1 MEMLISMFHR
11 KQFSVVVEGIEA
23 KDQARRIIE
32 CGADFIQGFY
42 YARPMPL
49 DAALDFLQA
58 K

>member
-1 MEMLISMFHR
+1 MFHR